1 MRAALFALALAACA
15 TSPPSAENFAR
26 LNGCWGHSTSNQT
39 ERMTWRE
46 NAGAFEG
53 ALETATGG
61 TSGVVRQSSFTL
73 SQSEAGWRLCEA
85 SAEGAP
91 CWLVA
96 HESTGSLEGGRAF
109 IDRFGDRL
117 RIGVIAADGAE
128 RKIFEGER
136 QACPL

>member
-1 MRAALFALALAACA
+1 MRAAFFALALTACA

-26 LNGCWGHSTSNQT
+26 LNGCWGHNGDSQS

-53 ALETATGG
+53 ALEVAIGG
-61 TSGVVRQSSFTL
+61 TSGAVRQSSFTL
-73 SQSEAGWRLCEA
+73 APNEGGWRLCET
-85 SAEGAP
+85 SAQGAP
-91 CWLVA
+91 CWQVA
-96 HESTGSLEGGRAF
+96 HENTGSLEGGRAF
-109 IDRFGDRL
+109 IDKFGDRL